1 MVEIWSCAGTVTEK
15 KHSEVG
21 RLSEMMKPLCNSVPY
36 DFSTKYFKLCF
47 FSLLRRMVFIFWL
60 YF

>member
-15 KHSEVG
+15 KLREVG
-21 RLSEMMKPLCNSVPY
+21 RLSEMMKPLCNSVSY